1 MLRIG
6 IPLLI
11 VVSIALFV
19 PKKVRDT
26 LGILGILGIL
36 AAWAIGVLAVVRWRP
51 ASQKHPQWPKAR
63 KLPRVI
69 AVRRATS
76 GHEFRLAPDF

>member
-6 IPLLI
+6 IPLLLI

-19 PKKVRDT
+19 PKKVRAA

-36 AAWAIGVLAVVRWRP
+36 AALWAIAVLAVVLINLP
-51 ASQKHPQWPKAR
+51 APQR
-63 KLPRVI
+63 
-69 AVRRATS
+69 
-76 GHEFRLAPDF
+76 

>member
-11 VVSIALFV
+11 AVSIALFV
-19 PKKVRDT
+19 PKKVRAA

-36 AAWAIGVLAVVRWRP
+36 AALWAICVLVVVLIYLP
-51 ASQKHPQWPKAR
+51 PPQR
-63 KLPRVI
+63 
-69 AVRRATS
+69 
-76 GHEFRLAPDF
+76 

>member
-1 MLRIG
+1 MREMRRPFTAQMLRIG

-19 PKKVRDT
+19 PNKVRAA

-36 AAWAIGVLAVVRWRP
+36 AALWAMGVLAVVLINLP
-51 ASQKHPQWPKAR
+51 APQR
-63 KLPRVI
+63 
-69 AVRRATS
+69 
-76 GHEFRLAPDF
+76 

>member
-36 AAWAIGVLAVVRWRP
+36 AALWAIGVLAVVLINIP
-51 ASQKHPQWPKAR
+51 AAQQ
-63 KLPRVI
+63 
-69 AVRRATS
+69 
-76 GHEFRLAPDF
+76 